1 MTTQRLYYHDATT
14 TAFSAEIVETTTVNN
29 QPAAILDQTLF
40 YPTSGGQPHD
50 TGTLNGVAVVDV
62 FVRPD
67 DEAIV
72 HVLEQPLEVG
82 SAEAQIDWSRR
93 FDHMQHHT
101 GQHILS
107 QAFLQV
113 ADAAT
118 VGFHLSEN
126 SVTIDLDKAN
136 LSDSAV
142 GQAQAL
148 TNDIIW
154 QNRPIHVRM
163 VSEAESAEL
172 PLRKRPPAHNGQLRL
187 IDIADFDLTACGGTH
202 VAQTGGVGLLK
213 ISKVEKRGDKTRISF
228 LCGKRALADYDLK
241 HSVLTDLSTK
251 LTTGIDALDP
261 AIDKLQQENKQLR
274 RSQASLQETLL
285 AYQADDIRQHARMM
299 GDIRVMAHVL
309 EQGNPKQLRTLANL
323 LLADGRA
330 IALLGLSAE
339 RSHLFFA
346 RADDTP
352 GDMSALLKVS
362 LAELESSAGG
372 GRDHAAQ
379 GSATPRSTAEIEQA
393 ILVAVSKLVEEIETI
408 G

>member
-14 TAFSAEIVETTTVNN
+14 TTFSAEIVETITVQN
-29 QPAAILDQTLF
+29 QPAVILDQTLF
-40 YPTSGGQPHD
+40 YPTSGGQPND

-62 FVRPD
+62 FVRPN

-72 HVLEQPLEVG
+72 HVLAEPLKAG

-118 VGFHLSEN
+118 VGFHLSDN
-126 SVTIDLDKAN
+126 SVTIDLDTAN

-142 GQAQAL
+142 SQAQSL
-148 TNDIIW
+148 TNEIIW
-154 QNRPIHVRM
+154 QNRSIRVRM
-163 VSEAESAEL
+163 VSEAEAAEL
-172 PLRKRPPAHNGQLRL
+172 PLRKRPPAHDGQLRL

-213 ISKVEKRGDKTRISF
+213 ISKVEKRGDKTRVSF
-228 LCGKRALADYDLK
+228 LCGARALADYDLK
-241 HSVLTDLSTK
+241 HDVLADLSAK

-261 AIDKLQQENKQLR
+261 AIHKLQQENKQLR
-274 RSQASLQETLL
+274 REQSQLQETLL
-285 AYQADDIRQHARMM
+285 AYQAEDIRQRARLM
-299 GDIRVMAHVL
+299 GDVRVMAHVL
-309 EQGNPKQLRTLANL
+309 EQGDPKQLRTLANL

-339 RSHLFFA
+339 RGHLFFA

-352 GDMSALLKVS
+352 GDMNALLKVS
-362 LAELESSAGG
+362 LAALQSSAGG

-379 GSATPRSTAEIEQA
+379 GSAPPCTTAEIEQA